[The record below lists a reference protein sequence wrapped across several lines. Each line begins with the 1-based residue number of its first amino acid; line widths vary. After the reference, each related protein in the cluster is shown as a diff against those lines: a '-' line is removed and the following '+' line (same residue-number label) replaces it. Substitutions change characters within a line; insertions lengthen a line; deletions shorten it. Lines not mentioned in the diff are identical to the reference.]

1 MVPVGPGVPVAS
13 IGVYWARNYR
23 ASAYEIELLQSLA
36 SAADL
41 ALASVRAYDETRR
54 AWTQAEKANRLK
66 DEFLATLSH
75 ELRNPLNSI
84 VGYSEVLLRS
94 SEATNSS
101 LVAQAAST
109 INRNAR
115 TQAQLINDLLDLSR
129 LQTGKFQMDLRPL
142 SFASVVGD
150 AVESVQKEVAQK
162 EIRLDLNFTS
172 ESPTVYG
179 DAVRLQQIVWNLV
192 SNAVKFTP
200 PGGRVSVSLSQE
212 EGAAKLIVED
222 SGQGIDPEFLPYAF
236 EMFRQADAGT
246 TRRHGGLGI
255 GLALVKQLT
264 ELHDGQVAAFSDGLG
279 RGARFT
285 LTLPLHAEPQT
296 ERPAIKAKTEDQLA
310 GANILIVDDTQD
322 SLAMLDALLTG
333 EGARVETAANGE
345 EALKLTAGTEY
356 DLIISD
362 ISMPEM
368 DGYEFLQ
375 KLRAG
380 RPHYLK
386 IPAIALTG
394 FGREEDAEKA
404 RRVGFTT
411 HLTKPLDFDQLLQLA
426 RVALRK

>member
-1 MVPVGPGVPVAS
+1 
-13 IGVYWARNYR
+13 
-23 ASAYEIELLQSLA
+23 
-36 SAADL
+36 
-41 ALASVRAYDETRR
+41 
-54 AWTQAEKANRLK
+54 
-66 DEFLATLSH
+66 
-75 ELRNPLNSI
+75 
-84 VGYSEVLLRS
+84 LRS
-94 SEATNSS
+94 SEAANSS

-142 SFASVVGD
+142 IFASVVGD

-162 EIRLDLNFTS
+162 EIHLDLNFIP
-172 ESPTVYG
+172 EALTVYG

-192 SNAVKFTP
+192 NNAVKFTP
-200 PGGRVSVSLSQE
+200 PGGRVSVSLSRE
-212 EGAAKLIVED
+212 GGAAKLVVED
-222 SGQGIDPEFLPYAF
+222 SGQGIDPEFLPHAF
-236 EMFRQADAGT
+236 EMFRQADART

-264 ELHDGQVAAFSDGLG
+264 ELHEGQVAAFSDGLG

-285 LTLPLHAEPQT
+285 LTLPLHVEPQT
-296 ERPAIKAKTEDQLA
+296 EQPALKAMTEDQLA
-310 GANILIVDDTQD
+310 GAYILLVDDTED

-345 EALKLTAGTEY
+345 EALKLTASAEY

-380 RPHYLK
+380 QPRYLN

-404 RRVGFTT
+404 RRAGFTT
-411 HLTKPLDFDQLLQLA
+411 HLTKPVDFDQLLRLA
-426 RVALRK
+426 RVTLRK